1 MTLVDFLS
9 AHPEALGTEAAK
21 FEFFPVLVKLIDA
34 ASNLSVQV
42 HPDDAY
48 ALANEGQYG
57 KTEMWY
63 VVECE
68 PGAGMYCGFKRKVSK
83 EELEIALNNG
93 TITDLLNFIEVKKG
107 DCLFIKSGTVHAIC
121 GGVLVYEIQQNST
134 LTYRLYDYGRVGAD
148 GKPRELHI
156 AKALEVTDTAAVCH
170 PGDGVKKLADGVEQL
185 GACQYFTAIVYDT
198 TLVDSADVESEGWDV
213 FRNPKYKGMIYM
225 YDSERDAFMI
235 ALKALGYS
243 MNTDNE
249 DEINEAYEWLV
260 EVQETM
266 GPAYVTD
273 EAIDGLIF
281 GEKAMGFM
289 YSGDAAY
296 ILSENENMAFYVPDE
311 GTNIWTDAMVIPANA
326 DCPAL
331 ANTFINYILTYEA
344 SYDNSAT
351 VGYASS
357 NAEVLE
363 DMTAEGGDF
372 YGNDAYIART
382 DNPNDEVFRNNETL
396 REMLSE
402 LWIKVK
408 NS

>member
-1 MTLVDFLS
+1 MIYPMKLKPVLKSYIWGGEKLAKKYGKDGGSVAESWEVAANASGSSVISGGEYDGMTLVDFLS
-9 AHPEALGTEAAK
+9 AHPEALGTEATK

-170 PGDGVKKLADGVEQL
+170 PGDGVKRLADGVEQL
-185 GACQYFTAIVYDT
+185 GDCQYFTAIVYDT
-198 TLVDSADVESEGWDV
+198 TLCRSTEVTERSFSAFTCVDGECTITANGIACLLRRGDTCFVPSASGTVIFSG
-213 FRNPKYKGMIYM
+213 
-225 YDSERDAFMI
+225 
-235 ALKALGYS
+235 KATL
-243 MNTDNE
+243 
-249 DEINEAYEWLV
+249 IEA
-260 EVQETM
+260 
-266 GPAYVTD
+266 
-273 EAIDGLIF
+273 
-281 GEKAMGFM
+281 
-289 YSGDAAY
+289 
-296 ILSENENMAFYVPDE
+296 
-311 GTNIWTDAMVIPANA
+311 
-326 DCPAL
+326 
-331 ANTFINYILTYEA
+331 
-344 SYDNSAT
+344 
-351 VGYASS
+351 
-357 NAEVLE
+357 
-363 DMTAEGGDF
+363 
-372 YGNDAYIART
+372 
-382 DNPNDEVFRNNETL
+382 
-396 REMLSE
+396 
-402 LWIKVK
+402 KV
-408 NS
+408 